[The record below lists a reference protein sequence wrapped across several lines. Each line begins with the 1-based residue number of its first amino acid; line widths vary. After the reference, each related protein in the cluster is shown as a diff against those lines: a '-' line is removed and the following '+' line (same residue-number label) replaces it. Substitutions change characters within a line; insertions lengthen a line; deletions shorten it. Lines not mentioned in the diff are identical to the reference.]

1 MHALP
6 LTLRRL
12 LALALSLLPLLL
24 LSAAGAARS
33 AELVVIVSARNPLS
47 VLRPEQ
53 VVDIFLAQTGRF
65 PGGDEAVALDLPL
78 GSPLRDEFYSRVAA
92 RSPALMKAY
101 WTKMVFTGRGQPP
114 RELASSAAVRR
125 MVADN
130 PSMIGYI
137 DRSALDAS
145 VKAVLVTP

>member
-12 LALALSLLPLLL
+12 LALSLLPLLL
-24 LSAAGAARS
+24 LSAAGAARP

-114 RELASSAAVRR
+114 RELATSAAVRK

>member
-1 MHALP
+1 MHALS

-12 LALALSLLPLLL
+12 LPLAALLL
-24 LSAAGAARS
+24 AGAARP

-47 VLRPEQ
+47 ALRPEQ

-65 PGGDEAVALDLPL
+65 PGGDEVVALDLPL
-78 GSPLRDEFYSRVAA
+78 GSPLRDEFYSKVAA
-92 RSPALMKAY
+92 KSPALMKAY

-114 RELASSAAVRR
+114 RELTNSAAVRK

-137 DRSALDAS
+137 DRGALDAS
-145 VKAVLVTP
+145 VKAVLVTH

>member
-1 MHALP
+1 MHALS

-12 LALALSLLPLLL
+12 LLLVLLL
-24 LSAAGAARS
+24 AAGAVRP
-33 AELVVIVSARNPLS
+33 AELVVIVSARNPLTA
-47 VLRPEQ
+47 LRPEQ
-53 VVDIFLAQTGRF
+53 VADIFLAQTGRF

-78 GSPLRDEFYSRVAA
+78 GSPLREEFYSRVAA

-114 RELASSAAVRR
+114 RELPSSAAVRK
-125 MVADN
+125 MVAEN

-137 DRSALDAS
+137 DRNALDAS
-145 VKAVLVTP
+145 VKAILVTH